1 MEKKYLE
8 ILSRTLLFRSI
19 PAAETEAI
27 LAALGAEEKTYAR
40 GEVILHA
47 GDVTDAIALVLA
59 GSVLVESNDWWGNKS
74 ILDRPGPGQV
84 FAETYA
90 CAPGQ
95 PLLVS
100 AVAAEPA
107 SILFLHT
114 GALLRGDGIPAAQ
127 QLLRNLLAVFSRKN
141 LHLSR
146 RMFHTA
152 PRSIRRRVQLF
163 LSDQAMF
170 SGAQEFDIPFDRQQ
184 LADYLNTD
192 RSALSAELSRMQ
204 KEGLLTVRKNH
215 FRLLS
220 GGETAER

>member
-27 LAALGAEEKTYAR
+27 LAALGAEEKNYAR

-74 ILDRPGPGQV
+74 ILDRAGTGQV

-90 CAPGQ
+90 CAPNQ

-114 GALLRGDGIPAAQ
+114 GALLRGEGVPAAE

-152 PRSIRRRVQLF
+152 PRSVRRRVQLF

-170 SGAQEFDIPFDRQQ
+170 SGAREFDIPFDRQQ

-215 FRLLS
+215 FSLLS
-220 GGETAER
+220 GGETAEC